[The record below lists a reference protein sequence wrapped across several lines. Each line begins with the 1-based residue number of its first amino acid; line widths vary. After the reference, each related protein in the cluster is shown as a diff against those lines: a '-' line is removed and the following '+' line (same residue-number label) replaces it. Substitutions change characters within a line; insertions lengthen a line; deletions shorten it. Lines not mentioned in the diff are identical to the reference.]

1 MKTHQLKLATIPF
14 EAIKSGNKIIESR
27 LYDEKRRE
35 IEIGDWIEFTN
46 RETGETLKTKV
57 VGLHRFQTFEE
68 MFWRMDLK
76 KFGGESKE
84 WLLNQISEFYPK
96 HEQDKFGV
104 VGIEVFWSLKKL

>member
-27 LYDEKRRE
+27 LYDEKRIE
-35 IEIGDWIEFTN
+35 IDIGDWIEFTN

-68 MFWRMDLK
+68 MFERMDPK

-104 VGIEVFWSLKKL
+104 VGIEVFLG